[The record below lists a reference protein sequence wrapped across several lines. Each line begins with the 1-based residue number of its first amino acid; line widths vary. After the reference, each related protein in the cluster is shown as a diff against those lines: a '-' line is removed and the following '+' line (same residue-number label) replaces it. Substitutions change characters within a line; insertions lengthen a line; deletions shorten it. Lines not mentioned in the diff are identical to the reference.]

1 MDGGQG
7 RHCDT
12 TSMGARQASKVGAAM
27 ANEGL
32 INLLGWCG
40 RQRET
45 LQMQREMLQSG
56 KFRISKDEGSGQ
68 VDASAENIGR
78 ITANI
83 RGQHWGVDQ
92 QPCLRKTALGPGILA
107 LARTPSQSSGVSHV
121 MNELFLSR
129 SAW

>member
-1 MDGGQG
+1 
-7 RHCDT
+7 
-12 TSMGARQASKVGAAM
+12 M

-68 VDASAENIGR
+68 VDASAENIAR

-83 RGQHWGVDQ
+83 GELDR
-92 QPCLRKTALGPGILA
+92 ILA
-107 LARTPSQSSGVSHV
+107 DAVSSGGSLAIPIDKL
-121 MNELFLSR
+121 NASNDD
-129 SAW
+129 

>member
-1 MDGGQG
+1 
-7 RHCDT
+7 
-12 TSMGARQASKVGAAM
+12 M

-83 RGQHWGVDQ
+83 RAQTSAGRREPFSRATLG
-92 QPCLRKTALGPGILA
+92 RRSTAMPSENRSWPRDSCVGEDA
-107 LARTPSQSSGVSHV
+107 LPVVGC
-121 MNELFLSR
+121 
-129 SAW
+129 